1 MKISEIKNNSVFPFE
16 DKNEKQRLIFS
27 FFLHKAPK
35 IDSNLALKIDIDE
48 NKIWNK
54 YIEDWNNKNNK
65 KNKNNKNN
73 KNYQFYKSEF
83 PKESTLA
90 NYKLAESSTVT
101 NTDKGFVCLKE
112 NKRKEDK
119 EYESDYR
126 CFTRHLRNAIA
137 HGHVYILEQKNRKFF
152 LFEDYNRN
160 KKTAIMLLTKDNLIK
175 LKQEIEK
182 IHNEREKKIKK
193 AKK

>member
-1 MKISEIKNNSVFPFE
+1 MKISEIKKNSVFPFE
-16 DKNEKQRLIFS
+16 DENEKIRLIFS

-54 YIEDWNNKNNK
+54 YIEKDWD
-65 KNKNNKNN
+65 NKNNKNN
-73 KNYQFYKSEF
+73 KNYKFYKSEF

-101 NTDKGFVCLKE
+101 NTDKGFVCLKK

-137 HGHVYILEQKNRKFF
+137 HGHVYIVAQKNRKFL

-160 KKTAIMLLTKDNLIK
+160 KKTAIMLLTKDNLK
-175 LKQEIEK
+175 NLQQEIEN
-182 IHNEREKKIKK
+182 IYNEREKKIKK
-193 AKK
+193 VKSK

>member
-1 MKISEIKNNSVFPFE
+1 MKISEIKKNSVFPFE
-16 DKNEKQRLIFS
+16 DENEKLRLIFS

-54 YIEDWNNKNNK
+54 YIEKDWDNKNK
-65 KNKNNKNN
+65 KNYK
-73 KNYQFYKSEF
+73 FYKSEF

-101 NTDKGFVCLKE
+101 NTDKGFVCLKK

-137 HGHVYILEQKNRKFF
+137 HGHVYIVAQMNRKFF

-160 KKTAIMLLTKDNLIK
+160 KKTAIMLLTKDNLTN
-175 LKQEIEK
+175 LQQEIENTY
-182 IHNEREKKIKK
+182 NEREKKIKK
-193 AKK
+193 AKSK